1 MAKKSQAKAAKKEPA
16 TKTGAA
22 KAPGAKKASESK
34 KVSTKK
40 VSTKKSSARKTPATK
55 KPAEK
60 DSKPAANQEPIARIV
75 ALLEQMDEAGL
86 EFIHSQAEIIVTTE
100 KLGKAREKTTKA
112 LETVSQQRA
121 VTVDREPPPPAVGIE
136 QKQDNA
142 FFIRTYGKKIFFNRQ
157 EMRAIAATSHAAS
170 TAPDGARRLYAW
182 MKRERSDFLIDTG
195 ITGPRD
201 HALKLLW
208 EHVVSTY
215 APPK

>member
-1 MAKKSQAKAAKKEPA
+1 MAKKSEAKATTKKSTIA
-16 TKTGAA
+16 TK
-22 KAPGAKKASESK
+22 KAPSE
-34 KVSTKK
+34 TKQ
-40 VSTKKSSARKTPATK
+40 SGTKKSSAKKAPK
-55 KPAEK
+55 KPAAK
-60 DSKPAANQEPIARIV
+60 GSKPAAKKSASTAPNQDAIGRIV

-100 KLGKAREKTTKA
+100 KLGKAREQTTKA
-112 LETVSQQRA
+112 LETVSKQRA

-182 MKRERSDFLIDTG
+182 MKRERSDFLTDTG

>member
-1 MAKKSQAKAAKKEPA
+1 MAKKSASKTTAAKPPEAKKAPA
-16 TKTGAA
+16 KKATAKKGSTKSSA
-22 KAPGAKKASESK
+22 KKAPPKQAAPGA
-34 KVSTKK
+34 
-40 VSTKKSSARKTPATK
+40 
-55 KPAEK
+55 
-60 DSKPAANQEPIARIV
+60 NQTAIARIV

-100 KLGKAREKTTKA
+100 KLGKAREQTAKA
-112 LETVSQQRA
+112 LETVSQQRSVA
-121 VTVDREPPPPAVGIE
+121 VDREPPPPAVGIE

-157 EMRAIAATSHAAS
+157 EMRAIAAACHAAS
-170 TAPDGARRLYAW
+170 TAPDGARRLYTW
-182 MKRERSDFLIDTG
+182 MKRERSDYLTDTG